1 MEITNN
7 FSFYS
12 LNHERWFTL
21 DLGPGLHTC
30 LQVIFHN
37 VFENQS
43 VFYIRK
49 YKLSF
54 GNVDDP

>member
-1 MEITNN
+1 MAIINN

-21 DLGPGLHTC
+21 DLGPGPTRVS
-30 LQVIFHN
+30 QVIFHN

-43 VFYIRK
+43 VSSIEK
-49 YKLSF
+49 YELNFS
-54 GNVDDP
+54 NVDDA